1 MHVIRKDGMFMN
13 KIVLY
18 DGTEIDGGLAVKNA
32 GTNQLFVSIPGTDIT
47 QAAIVFGNQEKTQTI
62 ICYSGIYK
70 YTYNGYNQI
79 SSIGIDTYE
88 NKLHIYLTGSE
99 LSNEFE
105 YTVPE
110 EYLPEEMRNNSSVE
124 VNENA

>member
-1 MHVIRKDGMFMN
+1 MN
-13 KIVLY
+13 KIILY
-18 DGTEIDGGLAVKNA
+18 DGTEIDGGLAVLNA
-32 GTNQLFVSIPGTDIT
+32 GTNQLFVSIPGTNIT
-47 QAAIVFGNQEKTQTI
+47 QAAITFGNYEKTQAI

-70 YTYNGYNQI
+70 FTYTGYTQI
-79 SSIGIDTYE
+79 SSIGIDKHE
-88 NKLHIYLTGSE
+88 LKVHIYLAGSE
-99 LSNEFE
+99 VSHEME

>member
-1 MHVIRKDGMFMN
+1 MN

-18 DGTEIDGGLAVKNA
+18 DGTEIDDGLAVKNA
-32 GTNQLFVSIPGTDIT
+32 GTNQLFVSIPGTDLT

-70 YTYNGYNQI
+70 FTYHGYTQI
-79 SSIGIDTYE
+79 CSIGIDIYE
-88 NKLHIYLTGSE
+88 NKVHIYLTGTE
-99 LSNEFE
+99 LSNESE

-110 EYLPEEMRNNSSVE
+110 EYLPEEIRSNSSVE
-124 VNENA
+124 VNENV

>member
-1 MHVIRKDGMFMN
+1 MN

-18 DGTEIDGGLAVKNA
+18 DGTEIDGGLAVLNA
-32 GTNQLFVSIPGTDIT
+32 GTNQLFVSIPGTNIT
-47 QAAIVFGNQEKTQTI
+47 QAAISFGNHEKTQAI

-70 YTYNGYNQI
+70 FTYNGYTQI
-79 SSIGIDTYE
+79 SSICIDPYE
-88 NKLHIYLTGSE
+88 LKVHIYLTGSE
-99 LSNEFE
+99 VSHEME